1 MNPCYGDPSLR
12 DVVHG
17 GFIGENAFL
26 KPDSFYHPEM
36 GFGFQR
42 AGPRLHVAF
51 EPKDVRVIIVTCG
64 GLCPGLNVVIREL
77 VMSLW
82 YNYGVQT
89 IYGIKWGYGGIY
101 DEKCWLRLTPSEV
114 KDIHYMGGTILGTS
128 RGGFDGE
135 KIANALEKN
144 GINMMFTIGGD
155 GTHRGIM
162 ALSKELKKRDSKIIL
177 AGIPKTID
185 NDIPLIDRSF
195 GFESSIEQAVKV
207 IQSANIEATCAP
219 NGVGLVKLFG
229 RSCGFIAL
237 QSSLASRDVNVCLIP
252 ESGFNLYGE
261 HGVLDFV
268 FKRLELKGHCIIVVA
283 EGAGS
288 AVLDKSIHD
297 TGIKDKSGN
306 PILPDIG
313 TILKEEIKKYS
324 ENKKM
329 EVNLKYI
336 DPTYIIR
343 SCPANSFDSNYCA

>member
-1 MNPCYGDPSLR
+1 
-12 DVVHG
+12 
-17 GFIGENAFL
+17 
-26 KPDSFYHPEM
+26 
-36 GFGFQR
+36 
-42 AGPRLHVAF
+42 
-51 EPKDVRVIIVTCG
+51 
-64 GLCPGLNVVIREL
+64 
-77 VMSLW
+77 MSLW
-82 YNYGVQT
+82 YNYGVRT

-101 DEKCWLRLTPSEV
+101 DEKSWIELTPSHV
-114 KDIHYMGGTILGTS
+114 HDIHYQGGTILGTS

-135 KIANALEKN
+135 KIADALEKK
-144 GINMMFTIGGD
+144 GINMMFSIGGD

-162 ALSKELKKRDSKIIL
+162 ALSEEFKKRKSKIVL

-195 GFESSIEQAVKV
+195 GFESSIEQAVKA
-207 IQSANIEATCAP
+207 IQSANVEATCSP

-237 QSSLASRDVNVCLIP
+237 QASLASRDVNVCLIP
-252 ESGFNLYGE
+252 ESGFML
-261 HGVLDFV
+261 HGDRGILEFLQ
-268 FKRLELKGHCIIVVA
+268 KRLELKGHCVIVVA

-288 AVLDKSIHD
+288 ALIDKKIGG
-297 TGIKDKSGN
+297 TGQTDKSGN

-313 TILKEEIKKYS
+313 KILKEEIAEHFK
-324 ENKKM
+324 NINT